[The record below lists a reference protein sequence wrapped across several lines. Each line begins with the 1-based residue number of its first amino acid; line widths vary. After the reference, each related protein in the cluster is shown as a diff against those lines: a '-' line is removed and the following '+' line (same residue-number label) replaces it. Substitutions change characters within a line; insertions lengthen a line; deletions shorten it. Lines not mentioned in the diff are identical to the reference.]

1 MGDKDFI
8 KLLLEKQG
16 KVCIKLGN
24 PFTFAEIDFQSIES
38 KILALGLLGNP
49 VSFLVGFH
57 LFVVLAIRYLVGWTN
72 PHHFSTGHQVSS
84 RLLSMKSANALLK
97 FPATGSI
104 VSAETVVSAII
115 IFYLRPMACDENHK
129 SPDSAFALLGI
140 KSHKITADSS
150 RDAEV
155 KMAILIVSDTIAMG
169 VGPD

>member
-1 MGDKDFI
+1 M
-8 KLLLEKQG
+8 L
-16 KVCIKLGN
+16 N
-24 PFTFAEIDFQSIES
+24 
-38 KILALGLLGNP
+38 
-49 VSFLVGFH
+49 FH
-57 LFVVLAIRYLVGWTN
+57 LVSLMNDFFILSLNLSFVAV
-72 PHHFSTGHQVSS
+72 STGHQVSS